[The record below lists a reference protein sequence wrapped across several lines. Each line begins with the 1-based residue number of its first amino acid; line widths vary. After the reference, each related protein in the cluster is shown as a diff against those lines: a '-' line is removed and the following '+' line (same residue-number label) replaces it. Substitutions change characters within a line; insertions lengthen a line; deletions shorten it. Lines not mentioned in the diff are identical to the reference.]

1 MRRQSKYLPL
11 YLVLGVF
18 FILALIYNFT
28 IPLGKGP
35 DEPDH
40 YAYVK
45 WLVRHHSLPPIN
57 DRDMM
62 RERTTGAIAMHPPL
76 AHVIHAIGFTLL
88 QWLPDETIQHLLRAW
103 SAVLCTL
110 TLLVAYRL
118 TREIFPENA
127 VLPLAVMAFIA
138 FLPHFQLIAS
148 VISTDP
154 LLILLN
160 SLLLWLMVR
169 TLRTPH
175 DALRMTH
182 YGWLGALYGVILIT
196 KSSALSFAPLGAV
209 IAAAGWRRDGV
220 VGWLK
225 KTAAFY
231 VPALVIASWWFIRFY
246 NITGRWHPINPRYE
260 GYERNAHLISH
271 SLVDFLTR
279 RDALALLWRHVEGVF
294 ISVWG
299 QVDWSYPTLEVAGVP
314 QAEAAAYPLT
324 VAFLRL
330 FTALTAVSLV
340 GLIVLLGRTIRQ
352 SRGSTGGRRSCGAD
366 SARQEPRPPEAVS
379 ALGSAG
385 ASPSLLPSLLLV
397 VAHFALIY
405 FALMH
410 YTLFVHPG
418 GYQAGRYLYPSVC
431 ALGLLFVAGLLALCP
446 QRWHAVV
453 TIALSMV
460 LLCWNVA
467 CLVNLKWFLIPF
479 YGHG

>member
-1 MRRQSKYLPL
+1 MLSKKFPL
-11 YLVLGVF
+11 CLTLGSF
-18 FILALIYNFT
+18 FVLALIYNFT

-45 WLVRHHSLPPIN
+45 WLVNHHSLPPIN

-76 AHVIHAIGFTLL
+76 AHVVHAVWFTLFRG
-88 QWLPDETIQHLLRAW
+88 LPDEAIQHLLRAW
-103 SAVLCTL
+103 SAVLCVL
-110 TLLVAYRL
+110 TLLVAYCL
-118 TREIFPENA
+118 TREIFSEDSM
-127 VLPLAVMAFIA
+127 LPLAVPAFIA

-169 TLRTPH
+169 RLHFGLRIV
-175 DALRMTH
+175 DC
-182 YGWLGALYGVILIT
+182 GFLGALYGVVLIT
-196 KSSALSFAPLGAV
+196 KASALSFAPLGAV
-209 IAAAGWRRDGV
+209 VAATGWRQDGII
-220 VGWLK
+220 GWLK
-225 KTAAFY
+225 KTVAFY
-231 VPALVIASWWFIRFY
+231 LPAFVMSSWWFIRFH

-260 GYERNAHLISH
+260 GYERNAHFISH
-271 SLVDFLTR
+271 SLFDFLSR
-279 RDALALLWRHVEGVF
+279 HDALKLLWRHVEGVF

-299 QVDWSYPTLEVAGVP
+299 QVDWSYPTLAVSGVP
-314 QAEAAAYPLT
+314 QADAAAYPVT

-330 FTALTAVSLV
+330 FTGLTGASIV
-340 GLIVLLGRTIRQ
+340 GLGVLFVQ
-352 SRGSTGGRRSCGAD
+352 SVCQAKFRER
-366 SARQEPRPPEAVS
+366 
-379 ALGSAG
+379 LK
-385 ASPSLLPSLLLV
+385 SLLLLA
-397 VAHFALIY
+397 AHFTLIY
-405 FALMH
+405 LALMH

-431 ALGLLFVAGLLALCP
+431 AFGLLFVAGLLSLCP
-446 QRWHAVV
+446 QRWHAIA
-453 TIALSMV
+453 TIALSVV

-467 CLVNLKWFLIPF
+467 CIINLKWFLIPF

>member
-1 MRRQSKYLPL
+1 MLSRHLPL
-11 YLVLGVF
+11 YLVLGGF
-18 FILALIYNFT
+18 FVLALIYNFT

-45 WLVRHHSLPPIN
+45 WLVMHRSLPPIN

-76 AHVIHAIGFTLL
+76 AHVVHAVWFALF
-88 QWLPDETIQHLLRAW
+88 QWLPEAALQHLLRAW
-103 SAVLCTL
+103 SALLCVL

-118 TREIFPENA
+118 TRDIFPENST
-127 VLPLAVMAFIA
+127 LPLAVTAFIA

-160 SLLLWLMVR
+160 SLLLWLIVR
-169 TLRTPH
+169 RLH
-175 DALRMTH
+175 CGFWIADF
-182 YGWLGALYGVILIT
+182 GFLGALYGVVLIT
-196 KSSALSFAPLGAV
+196 KSSALSFAPLGV
-209 IAAAGWRRDGV
+209 VVAATGWRKDGII
-220 VGWLK
+220 GWLK
-225 KTAAFY
+225 NTAAFY
-231 VPALVIASWWFIRFY
+231 VPALVIAAWWFIRFH
-246 NITGRWHPINPRYE
+246 NITGRWHPINPRYA
-260 GYERNAHLISH
+260 GYERNAHFISH
-271 SLVDFLTR
+271 SLFDFLSR
-279 RDALALLWRHVEGVF
+279 HDALKLLWRHVEGVF

-299 QVDWSYPTLEVAGVP
+299 QVDWSYPTLEVSGVAQAG
-314 QAEAAAYPLT
+314 AAAYPVT

-330 FTALTAVSLV
+330 FTALTGASVV
-340 GLIVLLGRTIRQ
+340 GLGVLFVRMMRQ
-352 SRGSTGGRRSCGAD
+352 RGGKGLLALWL
-366 SARQEPRPPEAVS
+366 VS
-379 ALGSAG
+379 
-385 ASPSLLPSLLLV
+385 
-397 VAHFALIY
+397 AHFALIY

-431 ALGLLFVAGLLALCP
+431 AFGLLFVAGLLSLCP
-446 QRWHAVV
+446 QRWHALAG
-453 TIALSMV
+453 IALSGA

-467 CLVNLKWFLIPF
+467 CIINLKWFLIPF

>member
-1 MRRQSKYLPL
+1 MLSKKFPL
-11 YLVLGVF
+11 CLTLGSF
-18 FILALIYNFT
+18 FVLALIYNFT

-45 WLVRHHSLPPIN
+45 WLVNHHSLPPIN

-76 AHVIHAIGFTLL
+76 AHVVHAVWFTLFRG
-88 QWLPDETIQHLLRAW
+88 LPDEAIQHLLRAW
-103 SAVLCTL
+103 SAVLCVL
-110 TLLVAYRL
+110 TLLVAYCL
-118 TREIFPENA
+118 TREIFSEDSM
-127 VLPLAVMAFIA
+127 LPLAVPAFIA

-169 TLRTPH
+169 GIKRGVRNSECG
-175 DALRMTH
+175 A
-182 YGWLGALYGVILIT
+182 LGALYGIVLIT
-196 KSSALSFAPLGAV
+196 KSSALAFAPLGAV
-209 IAAAGWRRDGV
+209 VAAAGWRKDGII
-220 VGWLK
+220 GWLK

-231 VPALVIASWWFIRFY
+231 VPVFVIASWWFIRFH

-260 GYERNAHLISH
+260 GYERNAHFISH
-271 SLVDFLTR
+271 SLFDFLSR
-279 RDALALLWRHVEGVF
+279 HDALKLLWRHVEGVF

-299 QVDWSYPTLEVAGVP
+299 QVDWSYPTLAVSGVP
-314 QAEAAAYPLT
+314 QADAAAYPVT

-330 FTALTAVSLV
+330 FTGLTGASIV
-340 GLIVLLGRTIRQ
+340 GLGVLFFVQ
-352 SRGSTGGRRSCGAD
+352 SVCQAKFRER
-366 SARQEPRPPEAVS
+366 
-379 ALGSAG
+379 LK
-385 ASPSLLPSLLLV
+385 SLLLLA
-397 VAHFALIY
+397 AHFTLIY
-405 FALMH
+405 LALMH

-431 ALGLLFVAGLLALCP
+431 AFGLLFVAGLLSLCP
-446 QRWHAVV
+446 QRWHAIA
-453 TIALSMV
+453 TIALSVV

-467 CLVNLKWFLIPF
+467 CIINLKWFLIPF

>member
-1 MRRQSKYLPL
+1 MLSKKFPL
-11 YLVLGVF
+11 CLTLGSF
-18 FILALIYNFT
+18 FVLALIYNFT

-45 WLVRHHSLPPIN
+45 WLVNHHSLPPIN

-76 AHVIHAIGFTLL
+76 AHVVHAVWFTLFRG
-88 QWLPDETIQHLLRAW
+88 LPDEAIQHLLRAW
-103 SAVLCTL
+103 SAVLCVL
-110 TLLVAYRL
+110 TLLVAYCL
-118 TREIFPENA
+118 TREIFSEDSM
-127 VLPLAVMAFIA
+127 LPLAVPAFIA

-169 TLRTPH
+169 GIKRGVRNSECG
-175 DALRMTH
+175 A
-182 YGWLGALYGVILIT
+182 LGALYGIVLIT
-196 KSSALSFAPLGAV
+196 KSSALAFAPLGAV
-209 IAAAGWRRDGV
+209 VAAAGWRKDGII
-220 VGWLK
+220 GWLK

-231 VPALVIASWWFIRFY
+231 VPVFVIASWWFIRFH

-260 GYERNAHLISH
+260 GYERNAHFISH
-271 SLVDFLTR
+271 SLFDFLSR
-279 RDALALLWRHVEGVF
+279 HDALKLLWRHVEGVF

-299 QVDWSYPTLEVAGVP
+299 QVDWSYPTLAVSGVP
-314 QAEAAAYPLT
+314 QADAAAYPVT

-330 FTALTAVSLV
+330 FTGLTGASIV
-340 GLIVLLGRTIRQ
+340 GLGVLFVQ
-352 SRGSTGGRRSCGAD
+352 SVCQAKFRER
-366 SARQEPRPPEAVS
+366 
-379 ALGSAG
+379 LK
-385 ASPSLLPSLLLV
+385 SLLLLA
-397 VAHFALIY
+397 AHFTLIY
-405 FALMH
+405 LALMH

-431 ALGLLFVAGLLALCP
+431 AFGLLFVAGLLSLCP
-446 QRWHAVV
+446 QRWHAIA
-453 TIALSMV
+453 TIALSVV

-467 CLVNLKWFLIPF
+467 CIINLKWFLIPF

>member
-1 MRRQSKYLPL
+1 MQSKQLPF
-11 YLVLGVF
+11 YLVLGGF
-18 FILALIYNFT
+18 FVLALIYNFT

-45 WLVRHHSLPPIN
+45 WLVTHHSLPPIN

-76 AHVIHAIGFTLL
+76 AHIIHAVWYTVF
-88 QWLPDETIQHLLRAW
+88 QWLPDEAIQHLLRAW
-103 SAVLCTL
+103 SAVLCAL
-110 TLLVAYRL
+110 TLFVAFCL
-118 TREIFPENA
+118 TREIFSENS
-127 VLPLAVMAFIA
+127 VLPLAVTAFIA

-169 TLRTPH
+169 MLHTTH
-175 DALRMTH
+175 YALRITH
-182 YGWLGALYGVILIT
+182 YGWLGALYGVVLIT

-209 IAAAGWRRDGV
+209 VAAAGWRRDGI

-231 VPALVIASWWFIRFY
+231 VPVFAIAAWWFIRFH

-260 GYERNAHLISH
+260 GYERNAHFISH
-271 SLVDFLTR
+271 SLFDFFSR
-279 RDALALLWRHVEGVF
+279 RDAFSLLWRHVEGVF

-299 QVDWSYPTLEVAGVP
+299 QVDWSYPTLEVSGVP
-314 QAEAAAYPLT
+314 QAGAAAYPLT
-324 VAFLRL
+324 VTFLRL
-330 FTALTAVSLV
+330 FTALTVVSIV
-340 GLIVLLGRTIRQ
+340 GLVVLFVRLARQ
-352 SRGSTGGRRSCGAD
+352 SGEKGFLA
-366 SARQEPRPPEAVS
+366 
-379 ALGSAG
+379 
-385 ASPSLLPSLLLV
+385 LLLMA
-397 VAHFALIY
+397 AHFTLIY
-405 FALMH
+405 CALMH

-431 ALGLLFVAGLLALCP
+431 AFGLLFVAGLLSLCP

-453 TIALSMV
+453 AVTLSVALLFWNIA
-460 LLCWNVA
+460 CII
-467 CLVNLKWFLIPF
+467 NLKWFLIPF
-479 YGHG
+479 YGHR